1 MNPTTEMKIAFL
13 RYSRAVLESGV
24 RNRRPTGVGERD
36 DPVEPD
42 ELARD
47 PWCQKK
53 RGLFV
58 TLRKGGDLRG
68 CIGHIEPRLPL
79 LRAVAEITLK
89 SALDDYRFPPVTED
103 ELPEIRIEI
112 SILTEPR
119 SVPGADDIRIGTDG
133 VILSSG
139 GRSAVF
145 LPQVAAE
152 QGWNLSQTLTALS
165 RKAGL
170 PPAEW
175 RSDSARFQTFQAV
188 YFNEIEL
195 GLIP

>member
-1 MNPTTEMKIAFL
+1 MNPTNEMKIALL

-24 RNRRPTGVGERD
+24 RNRRAADVGERD
-36 DPVEPD
+36 NPVEPD
-42 ELARD
+42 ELARE
-47 PWCQKK
+47 PWCRKN

-58 TLRKGGDLRG
+58 TLRKDGDLRG
-68 CIGHIEPRLPL
+68 CIGHIRPTLPL

-119 SVPGADDIRIGTDG
+119 SVPGANDIRIGTDG

-152 QGWNLSQTLTALS
+152 QGWNLAQTLTALS

-170 PPAEW
+170 PPDEW